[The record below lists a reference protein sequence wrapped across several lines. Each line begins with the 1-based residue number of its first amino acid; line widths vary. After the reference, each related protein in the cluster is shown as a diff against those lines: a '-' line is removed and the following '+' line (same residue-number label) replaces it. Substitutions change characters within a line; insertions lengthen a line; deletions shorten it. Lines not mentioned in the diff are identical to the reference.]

1 MYIAAERSSP
11 RRYPLERRRE
21 LLLNQDTEGFV
32 DLFAPGGVLE
42 IPFAGPDLPAR
53 LDGQQAIRDYSR
65 RIAASALR
73 IDDLD
78 TVAVHHT
85 DDPEVLIVEL
95 VTRATVTTTGQA
107 FTARSIQV
115 FRIRDGKIRLFRD
128 YVNPNALAE
137 ALFSEQDLLTIM
149 AGSGRSYFK
158 VGAAPHDA
166 VDPPSA
172 SPGMMPPHW
181 PPHWPPARN

>member
-1 MYIAAERSSP
+1 MAHLTPAQV
-11 RRYPLERRRE
+11 LERRRE
-21 LLLNQDTEGFV
+21 RLLNQDTEGFV

-42 IPFAGPDLPAR
+42 MPFTGPDLPAR

-95 VTRATVTTTGQA
+95 VAKATITTTGHPA
-107 FTARSIQV
+107 DDPLLDHLSPLGWEHINLT
-115 FRIRDGKIRLFRD
+115 GD
-128 YVNPNALAE
+128 YTWNNPRQPKPGNLRP
-137 ALFSEQDLLTIM
+137 LRRP
-149 AGSGRSYFK
+149 GS
-158 VGAAPHDA
+158 P
-166 VDPPSA
+166 
-172 SPGMMPPHW
+172 
-181 PPHWPPARN
+181 